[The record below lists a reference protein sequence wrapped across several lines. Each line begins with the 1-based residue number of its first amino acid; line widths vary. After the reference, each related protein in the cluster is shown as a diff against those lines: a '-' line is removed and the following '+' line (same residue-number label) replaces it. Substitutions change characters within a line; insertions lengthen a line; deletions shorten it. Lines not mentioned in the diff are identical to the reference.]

1 MAASDSS
8 PPAQRPAQQP
18 VQRPVLRPGWQAV
31 RRDDAHLQVGL
42 DEPLCTTVS
51 DTAEVRRLLAVLAD
65 PALPWE
71 PPTDLPSRRALDRL
85 DSAGL
90 LVPRPASALET
101 RLAAR
106 HGQDARERLSR
117 RVRSPLRL
125 DGPSALT
132 EPFEA
137 LLRESGLVASGQAS
151 GQATDEPTLTVLL
164 SAGPAPRPRA
174 DELLRH
180 GRPHL
185 VVAGSPTGWTVGPLV
200 VPGLTACLRCVDATL
215 AERDPRRGVVLAQ
228 QPPVSPALLDPVERI
243 AALALAAQEAVAF
256 VDGDAPAVWSA
267 TLSLGAGV
275 PELVSWRRHPHCG
288 CAWDA
293 VAAQ

>member
-8 PPAQRPAQQP
+8 PPVQQP

-42 DEPLCTTVS
+42 DEPLCTVVP

-65 PALPWE
+65 PALPWQ
-71 PPTDLPSRRALDRL
+71 PPADLPSRRALDRL

-117 RVRSPLRL
+117 RARSLLRL

-137 LLRESGLVASGQAS
+137 LLRESGLAAVSGQAS
-151 GQATDEPTLTVLL
+151 DEPTLTMLL

-228 QPPVSPALLDPVERI
+228 QPPVSPALLDPVARI
-243 AALALAAQEAVAF
+243 AALALAAQQTVAF

-267 TLSLGAGV
+267 TLSLRAGV